1 MDMIKLPQ
9 SLAQYKKRMVSANGT
24 EIIWHR
30 AVQETEK
37 ARVTLSTHLIVL
49 VVRGAKEV
57 YSPAGKLSIGS
68 GEGFFLKA
76 GNYLMTEK
84 LLHEQRFESLT
95 IFFPS
100 TVASALS
107 QLLPLASVSAVATPD
122 IFRIEQSAAL
132 DTFAHSLLHYA
143 EMDSNEMESA
153 FLVDAKLR
161 ELFWILLR
169 TPGVDG
175 FTHVL
180 RGLQSSTAVRLEELM
195 EQHYREH
202 LTLDRYAFLAG
213 CSLSTFKRLFED
225 VFRMPPR
232 RWIQERRLR
241 EAHRLLHTAP
251 DKNITDICFESG
263 FENVSHFVQV
273 FKARYGKTPHQF
285 RLELP
290 ATSSGLPTI

>member
-1 MDMIKLPQ
+1 MEMVSLPQ
-9 SLAQYKKRMVSANGT
+9 SLVRQEKRIASANGT

-30 AVQETEK
+30 TTQDTEK
-37 ARVTLSTHLIVL
+37 ACVTLSAHLIVL
-49 VVRGAKEV
+49 VLRGAKEV

-84 LLHEQRFESLT
+84 LLHEQRFESLI

-107 QLLPLASVSAVATPD
+107 QLLPLLSASPVGTPD
-122 IFRIEQSAAL
+122 IVRIEQSTIL

-143 EMDSNEMESA
+143 EMGSNETEGA

-169 TPGVDG
+169 TPGADR
-175 FTHVL
+175 FAHVL

-195 EQHYREH
+195 EQYYREH

-225 VFRMPPR
+225 VFAIPPR
-232 RWIQERRLR
+232 RWIQGRRLR

-251 DKNITDICFESG
+251 DKNITDICFEVG

-273 FKARYGKTPHQF
+273 FKAQYGKTPHQF

-290 ATSSGLPTI
+290 AT